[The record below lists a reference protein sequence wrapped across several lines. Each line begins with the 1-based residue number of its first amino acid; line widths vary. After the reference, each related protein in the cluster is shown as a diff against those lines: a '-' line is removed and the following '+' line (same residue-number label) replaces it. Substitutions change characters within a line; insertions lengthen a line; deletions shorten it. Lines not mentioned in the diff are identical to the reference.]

1 MDKKQ
6 KQVRSDISFMR
17 VSSSTRK
24 TARGRGKKKHITI
37 VGIFWNHAK
46 NVELKYDYTAAFNA
60 IMDRRRKKLPVKGLI
75 YGARRLK
82 EKHKELGHPITETRQ
97 QKRRRVAAF
106 INGG

>member
-1 MDKKQ
+1 
-6 KQVRSDISFMR
+6 
-17 VSSSTRK
+17 
-24 TARGRGKKKHITI
+24 
-37 VGIFWNHAK
+37 
-46 NVELKYDYTAAFNA
+46 
-60 IMDRRRKKLPVKGLI
+60 MDRRRKKLPVKGLI

>member
-17 VSSSTRK
+17 VATGTRK
-24 TARGRGKKKHITI
+24 TAKGRKKKKHITI
-37 VGIFWNHAK
+37 VGIFWDPAK

-75 YGARRLK
+75 HGARRLK
-82 EKHKELGHPITETRQ
+82 EKHKELGHPITETRK
-97 QKRRRVAAF
+97 QKRRRITKFV
-106 INGG
+106 NGG